1 MGSRTG
7 SGIPRKLTK
16 TSLKIFSIS
25 SVSEG
30 LKIRRAFGLV
40 PSRGVWLDSKPSGR
54 NQFEEGTMNRFTV
67 GLVSVAAVVSYLIWT
82 GVSETMVYYLTP
94 VELMEKVE
102 SDRTFYEVGV
112 KVSGQVL
119 PGTYQRVDG
128 ELLHTFVVRD
138 LADES
143 VTFPV
148 EFRDALPDTF
158 TDDAEVVLEGSLR
171 GDGVFEAETLL
182 TKCGSRYE
190 AAPED
195 LAG

>member
-1 MGSRTG
+1 MKNHSR
-7 SGIPRKLTK
+7 
-16 TSLKIFSIS
+16 F
-25 SVSEG
+25 
-30 LKIRRAFGLV
+30 
-40 PSRGVWLDSKPSGR
+40 
-54 NQFEEGTMNRFTV
+54 MV

-94 VELMEKVE
+94 VELMAKVKD
-102 SDRTFYEVGV
+102 DRTFHEVGV
-112 KVSGQVL
+112 KVSGKVL
-119 PGTYQRVDG
+119 PGTYKRVDG
-128 ELLHTFVVRD
+128 ELLHTFMVRD

-158 TDDAEVVLEGSLR
+158 TDDTEVVLEGRLR

>member
-1 MGSRTG
+1 M
-7 SGIPRKLTK
+7 
-16 TSLKIFSIS
+16 
-25 SVSEG
+25 
-30 LKIRRAFGLV
+30 
-40 PSRGVWLDSKPSGR
+40 
-54 NQFEEGTMNRFTV
+54 V

-94 VELMEKVE
+94 VELMANLQ
-102 SDRTFYEVGV
+102 DDPTFHEVGV
-112 KVSGQVL
+112 KVSGKVL
-119 PGTYQRVDG
+119 PGTYKRVDG
-128 ELLHTFVVRD
+128 ELLHTFMVRD

-158 TDDAEVVLEGSLR
+158 TDDTEVVLEGRFR
-171 GDGVFEAETLL
+171 GDRVFEAETLL

>member
-1 MGSRTG
+1 MKNHSR
-7 SGIPRKLTK
+7 
-16 TSLKIFSIS
+16 F
-25 SVSEG
+25 
-30 LKIRRAFGLV
+30 
-40 PSRGVWLDSKPSGR
+40 
-54 NQFEEGTMNRFTV
+54 MV

-94 VELMEKVE
+94 VELMAKVK
-102 SDRTFYEVGV
+102 DDPTFHEVGV
-112 KVSGQVL
+112 KVSGKVL
-119 PGTYQRVDG
+119 PGTYKRVDG

-138 LADES
+138 LSDES

-158 TDDAEVVLEGSLR
+158 TDDTEVVLEGRFR
-171 GDGVFEAETLL
+171 GDRVFEAETLL